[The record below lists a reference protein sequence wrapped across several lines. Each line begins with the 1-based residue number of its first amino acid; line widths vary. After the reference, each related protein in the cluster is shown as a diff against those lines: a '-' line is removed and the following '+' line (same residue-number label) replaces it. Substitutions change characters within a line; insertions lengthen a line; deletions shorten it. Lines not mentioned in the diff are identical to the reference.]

1 MPNALS
7 HDSREPLTLRAFGET
22 MACIVGINGLGAGAA
37 ILAGSGGQSDWYTS
51 LDKPSFNPPSWVFAP
66 AWTTLYTMMGVSL
79 SILWRARHA
88 KPAATPAMQLFSI
101 QLMLN
106 LLWSFL
112 FFRWENPRASFIEIL
127 ILNAAIALTIVAAW
141 RVSKVAALLLVP
153 YLLWSAF
160 ATVLNGAI
168 WQKNR

>member
-1 MPNALS
+1 MS
-7 HDSREPLTLRAFGET
+7 
-22 MACIVGINGLGAGAA
+22 I
-37 ILAGSGGQSDWYTS
+37 
-51 LDKPSFNPPSWVFAP
+51 
-66 AWTTLYTMMGVSL
+66 SL
-79 SILWRARHA
+79 SILWRARHD
-88 KPAATPAMQLFSI
+88 KPAATPAMQIFSI

-112 FFRWENPRASFIEIL
+112 FFRWEEPRASFIEIL
-127 ILNAAIALTIVAAW
+127 ILNAAIVLTIVAAW

-168 WQKNR
+168 WRKNS